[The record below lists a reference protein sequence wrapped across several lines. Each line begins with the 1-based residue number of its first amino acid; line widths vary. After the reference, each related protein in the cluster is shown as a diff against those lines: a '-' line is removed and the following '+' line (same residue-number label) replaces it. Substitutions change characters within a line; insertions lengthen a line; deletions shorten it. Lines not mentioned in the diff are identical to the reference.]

1 MSSEHWIALGLL
13 PRGRFTFARLLA
25 TLLPEDAL
33 RDLARAHGVK
43 PKGFRVEKAN
53 SDQLAEAI
61 AEEFARSE
69 PLRIAVARQLESSIA
84 VASPRTSADEPAKS
98 RDELLRQ
105 REEVE
110 SKRRADEVRKLER
123 STSRAMRSRDDAVR
137 QLEEA
142 RRTILDLEARVAAK
156 ERDLDRL
163 MGSIAPKS
171 AGATENVGAA
181 EMARAL
187 ELEKALTEAEMVD
200 RSNRHRIAELTS
212 RIRELESENR
222 ELEDYLPRGERERRK
237 QVRKS
242 YEDALRRTTLLPR
255 FEAEFFR
262 SVEALQVA
270 ERRQVFTAIA
280 RLILFGSEYPSLQ
293 FKSLKGTGGISSIRA
308 SEGLRI
314 YFVRTEDTVLILDCA
329 QREQQDGWLKR
340 RRG

>member
-1 MSSEHWIALGLL
+1 MSSEQWIALGLL

-25 TLLPEDAL
+25 ALLHEAAL
-33 RDLARAHGVK
+33 RELARAHGVK

-53 SDQLAEAI
+53 ADQLAEAV

-69 PLRIAVARQLESSIA
+69 PLRTAVARELESTTTVS
-84 VASPRTSADEPAKS
+84 SPRTSGEELTKS
-98 RDELLRQ
+98 RDELVRQ
-105 REEVE
+105 RDEVE

-142 RRTILDLEARVAAK
+142 RRTILELEARIAAK

-163 MGSIAPKS
+163 MASIAS
-171 AGATENVGAA
+171 TNVGEDEHAAAA
-181 EMARAL
+181 EMARVL
-187 ELEKALTEAEMVD
+187 ELEKALAEAEATD
-200 RSNRHRIAELTS
+200 HANRHRIAELMS

-222 ELEDYLPRGERERRK
+222 ELEDFLPRGERERRK

-270 ERRQVFTAIA
+270 ERRQVFTALA
-280 RLILFGSEYPSLQ
+280 RLILFGSDYPSLQ

-314 YFVRTEDTVLILDCA
+314 YFVRTEDTVLILDCG